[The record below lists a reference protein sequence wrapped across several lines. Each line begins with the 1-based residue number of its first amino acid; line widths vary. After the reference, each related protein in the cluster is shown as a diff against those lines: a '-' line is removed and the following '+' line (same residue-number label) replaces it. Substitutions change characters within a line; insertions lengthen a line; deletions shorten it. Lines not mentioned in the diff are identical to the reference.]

1 MVKGDFDSLLPC
13 ESVVVVAEGADA
25 EVGFKIGDEEG
36 FFAPLALDEVG
47 VGGGGFWQRV
57 ENTSLRFGGE
67 Y

>member
-1 MVKGDFDSLLPC
+1 
-13 ESVVVVAEGADA
+13 
-25 EVGFKIGDEEG
+25 
-36 FFAPLALDEVG
+36 LDEVG